1 MLYHF
6 DDYFDENTKYFLTED
21 DYLDDEER
29 ESLILWSRTIEKTFP
44 PHINPLLEDVPEV
57 TPKYLADSEGN
68 FLLYPGEIHL
78 IYGKPGTLKSWI
90 TLSLMG
96 NCNVKYFDF
105 ENMLPTLKHRL
116 TMLNTSV
123 SHATAFTFPE
133 LRDQVL
139 ERIRQYTLFPP
150 DVVCFDGFPGL
161 ASLFG
166 VNPDSNVEIAALFN
180 QVLDPLKRAGIAVVL
195 LDHLPKDG
203 TKEDYPIGAQTKK
216 SQCGVAYLL
225 KQRGDSS
232 KVDLFVTKDRHYVV
246 RSRCSDDSSIA
257 EYGWVELVNT
267 GNRFMIKIQPD
278 LVAEIDGRIYESID
292 VNLRL
297 AICAFLLSNPGASQ
311 TDIEKSVIGKG
322 IRIRDAISDLIDNA
336 YLEIRALG
344 SKKEHY
350 LVKPFKPTWRPRD
363 SRNGVCF

>member
-1 MLYHF
+1 MFNNLHSNQKINPF
-6 DDYFDENTKYFLTED
+6 RILK
-21 DYLDDEER
+21 DDEYIDEEEKR
-29 ESLILWSRTIEKTFP
+29 SLLLWGSSVQSMYP
-44 PHINPLLEDVPEV
+44 SHINPLLIDVPAI
-57 TPKYLADSEGN
+57 TPKYLSDSEGN

-96 NCNVKYFDF
+96 DCDVKYFDF
-105 ENMLPTLKHRL
+105 ENMIPTLKHRL
-116 TMLNTSV
+116 TMLQTPI
-123 SHATAFTFPE
+123 ADAAAFTFPE
-133 LRDQVL
+133 LREQVM

-166 VNPDSNVEIAALFN
+166 VNPDSNAEISGLFN
-180 QVLDPLKRAGIAVVL
+180 LILDPLKRAGIAVVL

-225 KQRGDSS
+225 KQRGDSG

-292 VNLRL
+292 VNLRS
-297 AICAFLLSNPGASQ
+297 AICDYLQSSPGASQ
-311 TDIEKSVIGKG
+311 TDIEKAVTGKG
-322 IRIRDAISDLIDNA
+322 IRVREAIADLMANA
-336 YLEIRALG
+336 YLEVRTSG
-344 SKKEHY
+344 SKKEHF
-350 LVKPFKPTWRPRD
+350 LAKPFKPNWRPRD